1 MNTPKK
7 MRLGVAGLGTV
18 GGALVR
24 QLTDDK
30 AQIAQRAQC
39 EIELVA
45 VSARKP
51 REVGAA
57 AFIDDPLALAAR
69 DDIDCVVELIGGETV
84 AYQLVEAALKNGK
97 HVITANK
104 ALLAHHGM
112 ALASLAEAQGVALNY
127 EAAIAASVPVV
138 KTLRESLAGERIDEV
153 SGILNGTC
161 NYILCEMEK
170 TGRSFDVIL
179 AEAQHR
185 GYAEADP
192 SFDIEGEDAAHKLSL
207 LASLA
212 FGCGLLPVATQG
224 ISDIG
229 VLDIQLARDMG
240 YRIRLIAS
248 ACRRGGEIECSVR
261 PALVLGSGRLA
272 RVEGT
277 RNAVRLESTAGRLL
291 LEGEGAGA
299 RPTASAVCAD
309 IIDVARGRILPV
321 FGVWVDDLTVQG
333 SLSQTGSSAFY
344 LRLFARDRAGS
355 MAAIMS
361 AMAAADISLAG
372 VHQPAPEGEGANDQ
386 EQAAAAA
393 PVALMTH
400 KVSQGHIDNALDRL
414 AQLEEVAA
422 KPLAMRIEE

>member
-1 MNTPKK
+1 
-7 MRLGVAGLGTV
+7 
-18 GGALVR
+18 
-24 QLTDDK
+24 
-30 AQIAQRAQC
+30 
-39 EIELVA
+39 
-45 VSARKP
+45 
-51 REVGAA
+51 
-57 AFIDDPLALAAR
+57 
-69 DDIDCVVELIGGETV
+69 
-84 AYQLVEAALKNGK
+84 
-97 HVITANK
+97 
-104 ALLAHHGM
+104 M
-112 ALASLAEAQGVALNY
+112 ALAGLAEAQGVALNY

-179 AEAQHR
+179 AEAQRR

-229 VLDIQLARDMG
+229 ALDIQLARDMG
-240 YRIRLIAS
+240 YCIRLIAS

-309 IIDVARGRILPV
+309 IIDIARGRILPV

-386 EQAAAAA
+386 EQAAA

-414 AQLEEVAA
+414 AQLGEVAA

>member
-1 MNTPKK
+1 M
-7 MRLGVAGLGTV
+7 
-18 GGALVR
+18 
-24 QLTDDK
+24 
-30 AQIAQRAQC
+30 
-39 EIELVA
+39 
-45 VSARKP
+45 
-51 REVGAA
+51 
-57 AFIDDPLALAAR
+57 
-69 DDIDCVVELIGGETV
+69 
-84 AYQLVEAALKNGK
+84 
-97 HVITANK
+97 
-104 ALLAHHGM
+104 
-112 ALASLAEAQGVALNY
+112 
-127 EAAIAASVPVV
+127 
-138 KTLRESLAGERIDEV
+138 
-153 SGILNGTC
+153 
-161 NYILCEMEK
+161 
-170 TGRSFDVIL
+170 
-179 AEAQHR
+179 
-185 GYAEADP
+185 
-192 SFDIEGEDAAHKLSL
+192 

-229 VLDIQLARDMG
+229 ALDIQLARDMG

-248 ACRRGGEIECSVR
+248 ACRRGGQIECSVR

-372 VHQPAPEGEGANDQ
+372 VHQPAPENDEASEGANDQ
-386 EQAAAAA
+386 EQAAA

-414 AQLEEVAA
+414 AQLGEVAA